1 MLIILGIV
9 VLAVSFVIALISLV
23 VEERKREKL
32 IAEQE
37 DVPSVAEKT
46 QVSVAPPA
54 EVISPRAPLK
64 KEVPEEVA
72 AGDVLPEE
80 AQPWYQELTST
91 QVHSEEKVPE
101 NVQAEEEI
109 HPRDARLPSL
119 GPQSSL
125 SGEIKIGDISK
136 KRE

>member
-46 QVSVAPPA
+46 QVSVA
-54 EVISPRAPLK
+54 
-64 KEVPEEVA
+64 
-72 AGDVLPEE
+72 
-80 AQPWYQELTST
+80 QPWYQELTST
-91 QVHSEEKVPE
+91 EVHSEEKVPE
-101 NVQAEEEI
+101 NAQAEEDM
-109 HPRDARLPSL
+109 HPRDARFPNL
-119 GPQSSL
+119 GESSL

-136 KRE
+136 KQQ

>member
-32 IAEQE
+32 TAEHE
-37 DVPSVAEKT
+37 DVESKELPDE
-46 QVSVAPPA
+46 VAP
-54 EVISPRAPLK
+54 
-64 KEVPEEVA
+64 
-72 AGDVLPEE
+72 GDVLPEE
-80 AQPWYQELTST
+80 PQPWYQELTST
-91 QVHSEEKVPE
+91 QAK
-101 NVQAEEEI
+101 
-109 HPRDARLPSL
+109 DARLPPSL

-136 KRE
+136 KQQ